1 MENNTQKEKRKIS
14 QRRRWL
20 QKHCIFAAETKSP
33 EFPDDI

>member
-20 QKHCIFAAETKSP
+20 
-33 EFPDDI
+33 